1 MALETFADL
10 ILGVA
15 TGLQVVAAAIAVTL
29 VPVAR
34 IRTPFVLLAL
44 AFAIQAWRHYSTLVW
59 EEATVTLVGALVALT
74 VSLLVAGAMTALVI
88 TLKAEKDLG

>member
-1 MALETFADL
+1 MTPDALANL

-44 AFAIQAWRHYSTLVW
+44 AFAIQAWRHYSRLAPG
-59 EEATVTLVGALVALT
+59 EAAVTLASAITALT
-74 VSLLVAGAMTALVI
+74 VSLLVVGAMTALVI